1 MKAKVIGGYLILVH
15 ILFYFASLYSAK
27 ALVVMPTKTIVAT
40 THCSQMEIIDQAE
53 RILSPEVTIKA
64 DRVVISK
71 ARKVM
76 YLLNQ
81 GRVLAEYPVSFGF
94 GFKDGAKSQSGDG
107 RTPEGLYSIDLKNS
121 KSNYYKALRISY
133 PNTQDKQFASSYG
146 VSAGGDIM
154 IHGFPKLPIDG
165 LNPAQVPLDHLK
177 LDWTRGCVA
186 VTNPEIDFVFTAV
199 NLKTPVE
206 ICPL

>member
-1 MKAKVIGGYLILVH
+1 MPPKT
-15 ILFYFASLYSAK
+15 
-27 ALVVMPTKTIVAT
+27 VVPTAF
-40 THCSQMEIIDQAE
+40 CSQMELIDRAE
-53 RILSPEVTIKA
+53 RVLFPESSIKA

-71 ARKVM
+71 ARKFI
-76 YLLNQ
+76 YLLNKE
-81 GRVLAEYPVSFGF
+81 RVLVEYPVSFGF
-94 GFKDGAKSQSGDG
+94 GFADGAKAQSGDG

-133 PNTQDKQFASSYG
+133 PNAQDTKFASGYAAN
-146 VSAGGDIM
+146 AGGDIM
-154 IHGFPKLPIDG
+154 IHGFPTKAIDG
-165 LNPAQVPLDHLK
+165 LNPAQVPLDHLT

-186 VTNPEIDFVFTAV
+186 VTNAEIDFIFDAV